1 MMPRGSRVLTPE
13 TAGGAL
19 LDIGVYPITYC
30 YRLFGYPGR
39 IVCGGTLKNGIDIA
53 EKIILGY
60 DGFDCTITLSFK
72 KLTESFRIA
81 GSNGRISIPAFH
93 MARLAVIKTKNKTE
107 FIRGRT
113 DYLTEFTR
121 AADEI
126 RAGKTESAYVPHAA
140 TRDCMAITDEC
151 RRQLGLVY
159 PFENRE

>member
-60 DGFDCTITLSFK
+60 LDGTVSGK
-72 KLTESFRIA
+72 KGVVYQERSAICLETQHYPDSPNKPGWPSVVLRPGETYRSRCIF
-81 GSNGRISIPAFH
+81 AFG
-93 MARLAVIKTKNKTE
+93 IE
-107 FIRGRT
+107 
-113 DYLTEFTR
+113 
-121 AADEI
+121 
-126 RAGKTESAYVPHAA
+126 
-140 TRDCMAITDEC
+140 
-151 RRQLGLVY
+151 
-159 PFENRE
+159 